1 VGQQRRQPGPAHRHE
16 EPAGELRKMDR
27 QRLHFDDCRRLVE
40 LSLRARRNACADRQR
55 RDARAP
61 DRGFR
66 CAASFDDVLGMLES
80 GDLQRARFSECSGE
94 GGGK

>member
-1 VGQQRRQPGPAHRHE
+1 MNDHRVVPE
-16 EPAGELRKMDR
+16 ARERASLADAASSGWWGASRAGTHGD
-27 QRLHFDDCRRLVE
+27 F
-40 LSLRARRNACADRQR
+40 ACADRQR

-66 CAASFDDVLGMLES
+66 CAVSFDDVLGMLES